1 MQCCLCWASRMTFA
15 GARSD
20 ALSRHKCGAFV
31 LWTLWLLRVRLPVCL
46 NTWTAQ
52 GCSCQELTWSHA
64 LARLQLVGPAC
75 GLDVSALV
83 VVFGRM
89 TDGK

>member
-1 MQCCLCWASRMTFA
+1 MLSVLGESDDVCR
-15 GARSD
+15 GAQRC
-20 ALSRHKCGAFV
+20 AVQAQVRGICA
-31 LWTLWLLRVRLPVCL
+31 WTLWLLRVRLPVCL